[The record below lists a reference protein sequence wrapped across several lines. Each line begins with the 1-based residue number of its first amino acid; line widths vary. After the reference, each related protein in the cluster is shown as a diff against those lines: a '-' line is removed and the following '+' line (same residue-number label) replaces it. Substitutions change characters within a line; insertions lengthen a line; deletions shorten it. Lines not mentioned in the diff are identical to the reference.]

1 MALIKQYHK
10 DTDTTYVY
18 SSESYWDP
26 EKKQSRSKRT
36 VVGKIDPKTGEMV
49 PTGKRGRKKKA
60 DPESTGADAGT
71 DSRQFRELYE
81 KTKRTATAR
90 EQEILGLKSDIKALR
105 EEISVLRTQNRKLKN
120 AIEKINSISGGML
133 L

>member
-1 MALIKQYHK
+1 MTFIRQYHK

-36 VVGKIDPKTGEMV
+36 VVGKIDPETGEIV

-60 DPESTGADAGT
+60 DPGSTGVGADT
-71 DSRQFRELYE
+71 VSMQLPDPCE
-81 KTKRTATAR
+81 KTKRTAAAR
-90 EQEILGLKSDIKALR
+90 EQEILGLKSENKNLR
-105 EEISVLRTQNRKLKN
+105 EEISALRAQNRKLKN
-120 AIEKINSISGGML
+120 AIEKINSISGGIL
-133 L
+133 S